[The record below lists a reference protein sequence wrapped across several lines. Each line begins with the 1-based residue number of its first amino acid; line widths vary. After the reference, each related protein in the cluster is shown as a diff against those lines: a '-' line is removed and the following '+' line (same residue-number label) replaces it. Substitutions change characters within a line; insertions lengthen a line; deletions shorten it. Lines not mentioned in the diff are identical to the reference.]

1 MAGGPGG
8 EDARAPALAP
18 HYFSRFFARFIR
30 NGSRTVTVY
39 RNGRG
44 FRARAWARVPRG
56 DSSMSTFELTRR
68 AALVALV
75 ALAGSPAVAA
85 RRALARAGP
94 SGGIRVDVAPLLEN
108 SGQPTAGWVAQTL
121 PAAISQALAAT
132 GRTGVSVA
140 VTIDSVI
147 LGPNSGGVGPGH
159 SPDQIVG
166 TVTIA
171 GVERPLRAT
180 STY

>member
-1 MAGGPGG
+1 
-8 EDARAPALAP
+8 
-18 HYFSRFFARFIR
+18 
-30 NGSRTVTVY
+30 
-39 RNGRG
+39 
-44 FRARAWARVPRG
+44 
-56 DSSMSTFELTRR
+56 MSTFELTRR

-180 STY
+180 STYYPSPVDNTVIAQSNYNRVYQLSQAFAYWVAREV